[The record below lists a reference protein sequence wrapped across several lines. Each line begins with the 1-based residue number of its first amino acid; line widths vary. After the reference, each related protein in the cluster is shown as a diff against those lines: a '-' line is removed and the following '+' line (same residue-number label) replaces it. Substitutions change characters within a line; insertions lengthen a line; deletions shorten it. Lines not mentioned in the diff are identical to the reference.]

1 MLTIKKT
8 TIFLAG
14 DKAARDYSPHSHSMS
29 GSFRRTQIKNA
40 MMWWKVKTLPK
51 IETFMWLVQRKK
63 ILTKDTLVRK
73 GWFGLWRHYV
83 VFASR

>member
-8 TIFLAG
+8 TIFLSG
-14 DKAARDYSPHSHSMS
+14 DEAARDYSPHSHSMS
-29 GSFRRTQIKNA
+29 GSFRRT
-40 MMWWKVKTLPK
+40 K